1 MSLGKNLHKELFTA
15 TNELQGLLPEDSPKG
30 RQGRI
35 GVTLHGSSNS
45 EEVKNQSMT
54 RMSGIDFY

>member
-1 MSLGKNLHKELFTA
+1 MSLHKNLQEEMFSA
-15 TNELQGLLPEDSPKG
+15 TSELQDFLPEDDPKG

-45 EEVKNQSMT
+45 EEEWHEVRS
-54 RMSGIDFY
+54 F